1 MSKSKK
7 EMVED
12 MRITI
17 TAMSEIFEWA
27 DIDGALCVPKESENL
42 RVDFLRKGYKWLY
55 NIVYPAFQDA
65 IDIWKLQPRE
75 MWERYKRWGEFNEH
89 RESKLLSE
97 RLLRLRKIVRA
108 KSRPD
113 FFKRGKI
120 NAAIKN
126 LHKKRTRKSSKKT
139 A

>member
-65 IDIWKLQPRE
+65 INIWKLQP
-75 MWERYKRWGEFNEH
+75 
-89 RESKLLSE
+89 SE

-126 LHKKRTRKSSKKT
+126 LHKKGTRKSSKKT
-139 A
+139 TQ